1 MDRLHPCGPF
11 PGHLLQRDGPEQRKC
26 LPAPGPFS
34 PHRKTDQ
41 NLAGKSLEAHKN
53 DCRLSSFYAMGQER
67 GNTQKLSQL
76 YRNKE
81 LSIPAKGNRGQ
92 GYSHPNKQRHSSN
105 RVKKDSHPRAS
116 LPEKKNKKIK
126 KEGSPH
132 PVLFKEVLKILVKLK
147 P

>member
-1 MDRLHPCGPF
+1 MLTAGIIRGHKLDYGQTPPMLAF
-11 PGHLLQRDGPEQRKC
+11 PGHLLRRDGPEQLKC

-34 PHRKTDQ
+34 PHRKTDR
-41 NLAGKSLEAHKN
+41 NLAGKPLVAHKN
-53 DCRLSSFYAMGQER
+53 DCRLSFFYTMGQER

-92 GYSHPNKQRHSSN
+92 AYSHPNKQSQSSN
-105 RVKKDSHPRAS
+105 RVKKDPHPRAS
-116 LPEKKNKKIK
+116 LPKKKRAVPTQY
-126 KEGSPH
+126 S
-132 PVLFKEVLKILVKLK
+132 LKL